1 VQHLINLI
9 FSIEETMSGITYI
22 LLGLMTFVL
31 IHYKPTAYWNNNNNC
46 SFLRQHIGDRA
57 TAILHELVGFGLIA
71 MGMIILF
78 NLEHQ
83 A

>member
-46 SFLRQHIGDRA
+46 SFLRQHIGDLA
-57 TAILHELVGFGLIA
+57 TAILHEIIGVGLIA
-71 MGMIILF
+71 MGIAIMLKM
-78 NLEHQ
+78 E
-83 A
+83 